1 MKFTRVVNNSI
12 CRHRVTVWCILA
24 LPVLNQVPDSE
35 KLADVIGVQQLQLH
49 EGRPAN
55 LKALRCSMQV
65 F

>member
-1 MKFTRVVNNSI
+1 MVYISAASTEPGTGR
-12 CRHRVTVWCILA
+12 
-24 LPVLNQVPDSE
+24 E
-35 KLADVIGVQQLQLH
+35 LADVIGVQQLQLH